1 MTVPAGS
8 PQYSGSERRD
18 AHPAPQAAGQPAGG
32 LVAGAPLGSS
42 YRLLRRVGSGAVG
55 EVWAATMSGS
65 WALYAAK
72 VLRPELAENPVVL
85 ESFVRE
91 RSVLL
96 ALSHPHIVP
105 LTDMVVEGGVRGSGD
120 GVSAWRFTTSETGF

>member
-42 YRLLRRVGSGAVG
+42 YRLVRRVGSGAVG

-85 ESFVRE
+85 CC
-91 RSVLL
+91 
-96 ALSHPHIVP
+96 
-105 LTDMVVEGGVRGSGD
+105 
-120 GVSAWRFTTSETGF
+120 WRCRILILCR

>member
-42 YRLLRRVGSGAVG
+42 YRLVRRVGSGAVG
-55 EVWAATMSGS
+55 EV
-65 WALYAAK
+65 
-72 VLRPELAENPVVL
+72 
-85 ESFVRE
+85 
-91 RSVLL
+91 
-96 ALSHPHIVP
+96 
-105 LTDMVVEGGVRGSGD
+105 
-120 GVSAWRFTTSETGF
+120 

>member
-18 AHPAPQAAGQPAGG
+18 AHPTPQVAGQPAGG

-42 YRLLRRVGSGAVG
+42 YRLVRRVGSGAVG

-65 WALYAAK
+65 WA
-72 VLRPELAENPVVL
+72 
-85 ESFVRE
+85 
-91 RSVLL
+91 SVCG
-96 ALSHPHIVP
+96 
-105 LTDMVVEGGVRGSGD
+105 EGFASGACGEPCGS
-120 GVSAWRFTTSETGF
+120 